1 MKEIEKLDEISARSD
16 FWNNQEK
23 AQKTLQQRS
32 ACLRPVELW
41 RGLNL
46 EMEDIETII
55 ALCEEEK
62 DESLETE
69 INLAIQKLET
79 LVNKAELKAMLSGN
93 NDTNNAILHIN
104 NKMSKYLNGQFY
116 KRNNLETMSKY

>member
-1 MKEIEKLDEISARSD
+1 LKEIEKLDEISARSD

-104 NKMSKYLNGQFY
+104 SGAGGTESQD
-116 KRNNLETMSKY
+116 